1 MLKICQQMMLFRI
14 YLLLFIVERDT
25 WSWPLFIKIDWR
37 DAIIGFLGQHCMT
50 SWNLHGSEDWRRRKS
65 MTLDISY
72 CRHLDWI
79 RRSCLDTANSRGKCL
94 ANIPFPLSKEIEK
107 IQLHIQFRS
116 LNDLWSAKQ
125 REGALSRN
133 APDIGSIF
141 VVENYAFN
149 PELNLVPSLQSRA
162 VCKVEI
168 ILQENK

>member
-25 WSWPLFIKIDWR
+25 WSWTLFIKIDWR

-116 LNDLWSAKQ
+116 LNEVIFSDLLNKEKEHYPEMLQISAPFLLWKIMHLIQ
-125 REGALSRN
+125 N
-133 APDIGSIF
+133 WT
-141 VVENYAFN
+141 
-149 PELNLVPSLQSRA
+149 
-162 VCKVEI
+162 
-168 ILQENK
+168 